1 MPSLLQRIWSTSPAS
16 LTRAV
21 CRRVR
26 NMRAGEAW
34 HEIAGGPARGLRML
48 LPTPLDSGTAEL
60 VNGTFDRFFYEA
72 IGRHRALKGARC
84 WDIGANIGYHTL
96 ALAAQGAHVVAFE
109 PGKAN
114 VERLRLHVDRNPEV
128 AQRIKVLPLAVA
140 DRDGEVSFKE
150 SSDMT
155 GASSG
160 SHLSDASPP
169 LGAAV
174 YAGFNECVVPALT
187 MDTLVLKQGE
197 PPPELIKI
205 DVEGAEHLVLKGG
218 MQMLTRH
225 KPLLL
230 VEVHHICVMLALSEI
245 LISLGYHINVVDR
258 EHASPSRCFIMAR

>member
-1 MPSLLQRIWSTSPAS
+1 MPSLLQRIWNTSPATF
-16 LTRAV
+16 TRALR
-21 CRRVR
+21 RRVR
-26 NMRAGEAW
+26 KLRAGEAW
-34 HEIAGGPARGLRML
+34 HEITGGPARGLRML
-48 LPTPLDSGTAEL
+48 LPVPLELWAAEM
-60 VNGTFDRFFYEA
+60 VNGSFDDFLYET
-72 IGRHRALKGARC
+72 IGRHHALKGARC

-114 VERLRLHVDRNPEV
+114 VERLQLHVDRNPEV
-128 AQRIKVLPLAVA
+128 AQRIKVLPVAVA

-174 YAGFNECVVPALT
+174 YAGFDECIVPALT
-187 MDTLVLKQGE
+187 MDTLVQKQGE
-197 PPPELIKI
+197 PPPDIIKL

-218 MQMLTRH
+218 TEMLARH

-230 VEVHHICVMLALSEI
+230 VEVHHICVMLSLTEI
-245 LISLGYHINVVDR
+245 LLALGYQISVLDR
-258 EHASPSRCFIMAR
+258 DHASPSRCFIMAR

>member
-1 MPSLLQRIWSTSPAS
+1 MPSFFERIWNSSPAS
-16 LTRAV
+16 LTRALQ
-21 CRRVR
+21 RRVR
-26 NMRAGEAW
+26 NLRAGEAW

-60 VNGTFDRFFYEA
+60 VNGTFDQFFYET

-114 VERLRLHVDRNPEV
+114 VERLQLHVDHNPEV
-128 AQRIKVLPLAVA
+128 AQRIKVLPVAVA
-140 DRDGEVSFKE
+140 DRDGEVSFKV
-150 SSDMT
+150 SSDRT

-174 YAGFNECVVPALT
+174 YAAFDECVVTALT
-187 MDTLVLKQGE
+187 MDTLVQMQGE
-197 PPPELIKI
+197 PPPDIIKL

-218 MQMLTRH
+218 MQMLARH

-230 VEVHHICVMLALSEI
+230 VEVHHICVMLSLTEI
-245 LISLGYHINVVDR
+245 LLALGYKMSVLDR
-258 EHASPSRCFIMAR
+258 DHASPSRCFIMAR